1 MNLPDGITYIST
13 GERCPECGQ
22 ELSVAVVAFGLQ
34 IPMLCECQRAKAR
47 AERAA
52 VIESGRARIRDAM
65 RRAAGLSTRMM
76 GYTFDRLTPR
86 PGQEKAYKL
95 MRDYANVFYD
105 GLDKGVIL
113 SGATGS
119 GKTMLAAAVAN
130 KVIDTTYIDEYT
142 AEQVG
147 QHGIP
152 PERSP
157 VRMISTVDL
166 MAQIKERYDSG
177 GAQDLIRIYQTA
189 RLTILDDVGAE
200 KPTDWVNERL
210 MEIID
215 YRYREMLPLIIT
227 TNQSPK
233 EMQARLGARIWDR
246 LCEMCAQIVIYA
258 PSQRRAV

>member
-1 MNLPDGITYIST
+1 MNLPDGITYRGT
-13 GERCPECGQ
+13 GDRCPECGH
-22 ELSVAVVAFGLQ
+22 ELNIAVVAFGIQ
-34 IPMLCECQRAKAR
+34 IPALCDCQLAKVR

-52 VIESGRARIRDAM
+52 AIEQGRERIRDAM

-86 PGQEKAYKL
+86 PGQERAYIL
-95 MRDYANVFYD
+95 MRDYADGFYQRD
-105 GLDKGVIL
+105 RGAII
-113 SGATGS
+113 SGATGC

-130 KVIDTTYIDEYT
+130 AVIDKTYIDDYD

-147 QHGIP
+147 RHGIP

-166 MAQIKERYDSG
+166 MAQIKDRYDTG

-200 KPTDWVNERL
+200 KPTDWVIERL

-258 PSQRRAV
+258 PSQRRAI